1 MSVLDEEK
9 FKQAAE
15 LWDLEHLYTDLATI
29 KGSPLARTEKL
40 HLRGLLCGYSL
51 AVLAKKLN
59 KDPRGVQ
66 TDVSR
71 TISQYV
77 KGLVNKAH
85 PHHKPLSKLNNAGDI
100 YALLE
105 EAGYKKSSLSSDGV
119 NLTIVDSVVKICKN
133 KLSNKSI
140 EINVF
145 LVASLSVEQLS
156 KVLADINSLNNP
168 EK

>member
-1 MSVLDEEK
+1 LNR
-9 FKQAAE
+9 
-15 LWDLEHLYTDLATI
+15 LYADLATI

-40 HLRGLLCGYSL
+40 HLKGLLCGYSL

-85 PHHKPLSKLNNAGDI
+85 PQKPVSKLNNAGDI

-133 KLSNKSI
+133 KLSNKTI
-140 EINVF
+140 EINIF

-156 KVLADINSLNNP
+156 KVLADINSLKNP